1 MRVKRNNICARPDTV
16 NNRLNERSFLSSLY
30 SVLREL
36 KHMLLHAIVFLLL
49 LSRQGFFCFCF
60 NPREVVSVVPAFNPP
75 SVISSLQGRKTEE
88 RCYPCGFLCLE
99 KGQRGHSYLW
109 VLISASLVQLFGF
122 VCGENQAGGER
133 DQHKQ

>member
-1 MRVKRNNICARPDTV
+1 
-16 NNRLNERSFLSSLY
+16 
-30 SVLREL
+30 
-36 KHMLLHAIVFLLL
+36 MLLHAIVFLLL

-109 VLISASLVQLFGF
+109 VLISALLCNCLVLC
-122 VCGENQAGGER
+122 VVKTRLGEKEINTNSSS
-133 DQHKQ
+133 HL